1 MCLLYMQPTDPNFES
16 QVTSKLCGFKL
27 VEILYSQFSKSELNT
42 LESTINKAYVGGDV
56 KTGKELTL
64 AVTK

>member
-1 MCLLYMQPTDPNFES
+1 MQPTDPNFES

-42 LESTINKAYVGGDV
+42 LESTINKAYVRGDV